1 MAKQPVHWSE
11 GMFLKPHHFQAADR
25 YARERLRESE
35 EWFHPHGW
43 GVRSFRIDP
52 DALKNSQAR
61 VLECQ
66 ARFRDGTTVT
76 LPEEGS
82 LDPLD
87 IRPALEG
94 RGETTLMLA
103 LPTWKEDRAN
113 IEAGGNRAEWAR
125 FGVQTIDKPDENTGG
140 DEEPVDFRWPRVRLL
155 SSHIDTTG
163 FELLPL
169 ARIRRGSG
177 EGATPE
183 VDRSYIPPILQV
195 DGWTPLREDADRFF
209 QQLQSVVRQESE
221 YLVGRKLS
229 FDSQVLGEA
238 ERILKLAQCN
248 AAYSLLQGILP
259 TRGLHPFG
267 LYAELCRLIGQLSL
281 FDETRR
287 PIDLPAYDHDDL
299 GPRFAKLFDE
309 LRRLLG
315 LLGRTP
321 AIKRYFEFQQSD
333 GKFKVALDPDWFEE
347 ATRLYLGIETVDLN
361 DAECDA
367 LIRGKEWKMGAEDKI
382 DEIFRERQPGLVTRP
397 LERIPPS
404 LPRNVVYYEI
414 ERRPEYWRDVL
425 RTRTLALRF
434 RLQGGGFKTSRIVRL
449 VSDQTM
455 RDVDLM
461 FAIYVIKPTT

>member
-1 MAKQPVHWSE
+1 MAKEPVHWSE

-25 YARERLRESE
+25 FARERLRESE
-35 EWFHPHGW
+35 DWFHPHDW
-43 GVRSFRIDP
+43 GVRSLRIDP
-52 DALKNSQAR
+52 DALANFQAR

-66 ARFRDGTTVT
+66 ARFRDGTTIT
-76 LPEEGS
+76 LGDGGVSPID
-82 LDPLD
+82 L
-87 IRPALEG
+87 RPALG
-94 RGETTLMLA
+94 GAGETTLMLA

-113 IEAGGNRAEWAR
+113 VGQPGNDDWAR
-125 FGVQTIDKPDENTGG
+125 FAVETVEMPDENTGA
-140 DEEPVDFRWPRVRLL
+140 DREPVDFRRPHVRLL
-155 SSHIDTTG
+155 TSHLDTTG

-177 EGATPE
+177 EGARPE
-183 VDRSYIPPILQV
+183 IDKAYIPPILQI
-195 DGWTPLREDADRFF
+195 DGWAPLRQDADRFF

-259 TRGLHPFG
+259 TLGLHPFG
-267 LYAELCRLIGQLSL
+267 LYAELCRMVGQLSL

-321 AIKRYFEFQQSD
+321 IVKRYFEFQQAD

-347 ATRLYLGIETVDLN
+347 ATRMYLGIETVDLN

-367 LIRGKEWKMGAEDKI
+367 LIRGKEWKMGADDKL
-382 DEIFRERQPGLVTRP
+382 DEIFKEKQPGLVTKP

-425 RTRTLALRF
+425 RTRNLALRF
-434 RLQGGGFKTSRIVRL
+434 RLHGGGFKTPRIVRL
-449 VSDQTM
+449 ISDKTM
-455 RDVDLM
+455 REVDLM
-461 FAIYVIKPTT
+461 FAVYVIKPTS